1 MSAPRFG
8 PVLARPARLGG
19 GGPGAIPVVPTT
31 LSMADTL
38 ARWKARWGIGRSRAT
53 VEPGLYA
60 VGRPGPDSPVMVS
73 CNYRMSFDLLRRS
86 LDGLDTFILV
96 LDTRGVNVWCSAG
109 KGSFGTAEL
118 VRRIA
123 SVRLGSVVGH
133 RVLILPQLA
142 ATGVSAVEV
151 KRRSG
156 FSVRWGPVR
165 AADIRPWLE
174 AGMVKAPG
182 MARVRFGLADRLVLG
197 PIELAHALKPSLAV
211 LAACLLLALPPDAAF
226 GARLAFT
233 ILPLGASLAAG
244 TLLFPALLP
253 LLPFRAFSLKGL
265 TLGLAVAALW
275 WLAARPPLAAGLSLA
290 LACAALV
297 SFLGMQFTGSTTFTN
312 LRGVRLEVKYGAPAM
327 AAAAVLGALGLFAS
341 RLWAV
346 WPGVR

>member
-1 MSAPRFG
+1 MVS
-8 PVLARPARLGG
+8 
-19 GGPGAIPVVPTT
+19 TT
-31 LSMADTL
+31 LSARDTL

-53 VEPGLYA
+53 VKPGLYA
-60 VGRPGPDSPVMVS
+60 VGAPDRDSPVMVS

-86 LDGLDTFILV
+86 LDGLDAFILV

-109 KGSFGTAEL
+109 KGSFGTNEL

-133 RVLILPQLA
+133 RALVLPQLA

-165 AADIRPWLE
+165 ATDIRPWLE
-174 AGMVKAPG
+174 AGMVKAPE

-197 PIELAHALKPSLAV
+197 PIELAHALKPGLAV
-211 LAACLLLALPPDAAF
+211 MAACLLLALPLDAVY

-233 ILPLGASLAAG
+233 ILPLGAALLAG

-265 TLGLAVAALW
+265 ALGLAMDALW
-275 WLAARPPLAAGLSLA
+275 WLAERPPLPAGLSLA
-290 LACAALV
+290 LACSALV
-297 SFLGMQFTGSTTFTN
+297 SFLAMQFTGSTTFTN
-312 LRGVRLEVKYGAPAM
+312 LRGVRTEVKYGAPAM
-327 AAAAVLGALGLFAS
+327 AAAAVLGTLGLLAS
-341 RLWAV
+341 RLWSA
-346 WPGVR
+346 WPGGR